1 VERNF
6 FGSRHGKGPCDGMG
20 AVVKQATRRAVERRE
35 VIVRN
40 AQDMFDFC
48 QNKLSTKDATEKC
61 SHKLRTFFLVSNINR
76 KHNNQ
81 LRQFRGPEVYT
92 VSKV

>member
-1 VERNF
+1 
-6 FGSRHGKGPCDGMG
+6 MG

-48 QNKLSTKDATEKC
+48 QNKLSAKDATEKC
-61 SHKLRTFFLVSNINR
+61 SRKLRTFCFVSNINR
-76 KHNNQ
+76 
-81 LRQFRGPEVYT
+81 
-92 VSKV
+92 

>member
-1 VERNF
+1 
-6 FGSRHGKGPCDGMG
+6 MG

-61 SHKLRTFFLVSNINR
+61 SRKLRTFLFVSIINR
-76 KHNNQ
+76 
-81 LRQFRGPEVYT
+81 
-92 VSKV
+92 